1 MKGIITPARGRPA
14 KITKSTANGRG
25 RPIRRGDTV
34 PNQDPELEG
43 PVITEGDEEDD
54 GDGDVDVD
62 ADVDVDSEQ
71 DQLQREQNQ
80 HQQQQ
85 QQQQQHAIP
94 LAHQQLLQQSQHH
107 GDFDSEASA
116 AAAAAAAAVQHQQQQ
131 QQHPPSHHQQLDLT
145 AASILASSVNN
156 PNDPPHHTDLGGPH
170 GPPLDAPPDSNTTEM
185 LARES
190 GYSNVIVESALA
202 KRLAREPG
210 MRLAQQRRPEQALNL
225 QRRSNVEALFAH
237 IAGDSAPMPC
247 KNCHKGHGPWTTC
260 VVVDGQMCGSCANCW
275 FNASGARC
283 SFHETR
289 NPAAHGGQVM
299 GSDPMGFQL
308 PSAPPQAMAPFNFA
322 SIPASSDPVVRYTV
336 EQAMAQVRGADKK
349 TRYMLMVE
357 AAARQ
362 LAFQIAMYE
371 ETIQEEQQQGQ
382 PPAVMNDPDAP

>member
-14 KITKSTANGRG
+14 KVTKPSANPRG
-25 RPIRRGDTV
+25 RPVRRGDTV
-34 PNQDPELEG
+34 PNQDPDLEG
-43 PVITEGDEEDD
+43 PIVEEEDGND
-54 GDGDVDVD
+54 DED
-62 ADVDVDSEQ
+62 ADVDAENEQ
-71 DQLQREQNQ
+71 DHPQEDHQ

-85 QQQQQHAIP
+85 HQHQHQHHQHPHQQH
-94 LAHQQLLQQSQHH
+94 LQPQHH
-107 GDFDSEASA
+107 ADFDSEASA
-116 AAAAAAAAVQHQQQQ
+116 AAAAAAAAVHHQQQQ
-131 QQHPPSHHQQLDLT
+131 QQQQQQQHHQPLDLT

-156 PNDPPHHTDLGGPH
+156 PNDQPHHPDLGGPH
-170 GPPLDAPPDSNTTEM
+170 GPPMDGPPVDVNTTEN

-190 GYSNVIVESALA
+190 GYNNVVVESALA

-237 IAGDSAPMPC
+237 IAGEAAPIPC

-289 NPAAHGGQVM
+289 NPATHAGQVM
-299 GSDPMGFQL
+299 AGDAMGFQL
-308 PSAPPQAMAPFNFA
+308 PPAPPQAMAPFNFA

-349 TRYMLMVE
+349 TRYMLMIE

-371 ETIQEEQQQGQ
+371 DTVQEEQQQQGP

>member
-14 KITKSTANGRG
+14 KITKPTTGPRG
-25 RPIRRGDTV
+25 RPVRRGDTV
-34 PNQDPELEG
+34 PNQDPDLED
-43 PVITEGDEEDD
+43 PIVPDDDVEDD
-54 GDGDVDVD
+54 DGDVD
-62 ADVDVDSEQ
+62 AENEQ
-71 DQLQREQNQ
+71 DHAQEQHE
-80 HQQQQ
+80 HQVQQI
-85 QQQQQHAIP
+85 QQQQQHQHP
-94 LAHQQLLQQSQHH
+94 HQHQPHQQHLQQQHH
-107 GDFDSEASA
+107 ADFDSEASA
-116 AAAAAAAAVQHQQQQ
+116 AAAAAAAAVHHQQQQ
-131 QQHPPSHHQQLDLT
+131 QQHHHQQQQHHQQLDLT
-145 AASILASSVNN
+145 AASILASSVDNSS
-156 PNDPPHHTDLGGPH
+156 DQPHHPDLGDPH
-170 GPPLDAPPDSNTTEM
+170 GPPMDGPPPDANTTEN

-190 GYSNVIVESALA
+190 GYTNVVVESALA

-237 IAGDSAPMPC
+237 IAGDAAPMPC

-289 NPAAHGGQVM
+289 NPATHGGQVM
-299 GSDPMGFQL
+299 GGDAMSFQL
-308 PSAPPQAMAPFNFA
+308 PPAPPQAMAPFNFA

-349 TRYMLMVE
+349 TRYMLMIE

-371 ETIQEEQQQGQ
+371 ESVQEEQQQQGP
-382 PPAVMNDPDAP
+382 PPAVMSDPDVP